1 MSVKQAPVFM
11 RQNLALSTAIAVL
24 VTGLPLSSTVLAQ
37 GSFSLE
43 EVVVTARKREESL
56 QETPIS
62 VMAFG
67 GESLEQQNIGNITGL
82 DVKMPNVAIGGSG
95 GLGGSNAAFY
105 VRGIGSGRN
114 AVNQESAV
122 ALYVDDGYYGR
133 SDGALLSVMDVEK
146 IEVSRGPQGTLFGR
160 GATAGAIRYI
170 TAKPT
175 DEFEGKVQ
183 ATLGSE
189 NRRDLKGVVNIPLS
203 DEVAL
208 RLVGATL
215 NQDGH
220 VDSAFDSTD
229 FGDVNSDLIRAYL
242 RWDVSED
249 LEVLVAT
256 DYTQMDTNGA
266 PSVLLGVNPSA
277 PFLAGEAA
285 AGFDVT
291 TLPVGDY
298 DTSYQTAK
306 NFNETDN
313 TGTNLTIN
321 WDLNED
327 IAFKSATSYRQIDVE
342 GAYDTDG
349 TIASLFEQEYER
361 DITMFSQEFNFSG
374 VSFDGRLSWVT
385 GLFYYDE
392 EASDVRLVPTTVN
405 SIDRSN
411 TRIVDPIE
419 VQSWAVFGQGTYD
432 LNQSWSVTA
441 GLRYTEDEK
450 EIHANELNAAGVEK
464 VDTVIRS
471 QTWDAIT
478 GRLSLEWQQAEDIFW
493 FASYARGFRAGGF
506 NDRIRTNLP
515 NNFFGITDFDE
526 EILDMYELGIRS
538 ELLDHRLRFN
548 ATLFYGE
555 YSDMQLGAFI
565 PNTNRTVVKNAGES
579 KIQGLEAELMFAI
592 SESLTLDAT
601 LGYLDAE
608 YVELDDGVVSM
619 TTSSD
624 FVRAPQ
630 WSYSVGLEADFDT
643 IVARLDYGWKDDF
656 RTVEGDNDFIL
667 QDAYGLL
674 NFNVTY
680 SPGGKDWSV
689 SLFGT
694 NLTDEEY
701 LLSGLNLDAGKPF
714 GIQQGEPGRFRE
726 VGVKLD
732 YNF

>member
-1 MSVKQAPVFM
+1 MSRSAFIRCPLSLSVAIAAAVTGSVPSAPVNAAEF
-11 RQNLALSTAIAVL
+11 A
-24 VTGLPLSSTVLAQ
+24 
-37 GSFSLE
+37 LE

-67 GESLEQQNIGNITGL
+67 GDSLEQQNVSNITAM

-105 VRGIGSGRN
+105 VRGIGTSRN

-160 GATAGAIRYI
+160 SATAGAIRYI
-170 TAKPT
+170 TAKPS
-175 DEFEGKVQ
+175 DELEGKVQ

-189 NRRDLKGVVNIPLS
+189 NRRDLKGMVNIPLS

-220 VDSAFDSTD
+220 VESAYDSTD
-229 FGDVNSDLIRAYL
+229 YGDVNSDLVRAYL
-242 RWDVSED
+242 RWDASENV
-249 LEVLVAT
+249 EVLLSA
-256 DYTQMDTNGA
+256 DYTTMDTNGGA
-266 PSVLLGVNPSA
+266 SILLGVNPNA
-277 PFLAGEAA
+277 PFVVGEAA
-285 AGFDVT
+285 AGFDAT
-291 TLPVGDY
+291 TLPTGDY

-306 NFNETDN
+306 NFNKTDN

-321 WDLNED
+321 WDLTED
-327 IAFKSATSYRQIDVE
+327 IALKAATSYRDIDVE

-349 TIASLFEQEYER
+349 THASLFEQEYER
-361 DITMFSQEFNFSG
+361 DITMFSQEFNLSG
-374 VSFDGRLSWVT
+374 VSLDGKLSWVT

-392 EASDVRLVPTTVN
+392 KASDVRLVPTTVN
-405 SIDRSN
+405 SRDRSN

-432 LNQSWSVTA
+432 LNDAWSVTL

-450 EIHANELNAAGVEK
+450 EISANELNADGAEK
-464 VDTVIRS
+464 VETVNRS

-478 GRLSLEWQQAEDIFW
+478 GRLSLEWQVQEDIFL
-493 FASYARGFRAGGF
+493 FSSFARGFRSGGF

-515 NNFFGITDFDE
+515 DNHFGITEFDE
-526 EILDMYELGIRS
+526 EILDMVEIGVRS
-538 ELLDHRLRFN
+538 ELLDRRLRLN
-548 ATLFYGE
+548 ATAFFGE
-555 YSDMQLGAFI
+555 YTDMQLGSII
-565 PNTNRTVVKNAGES
+565 PGTNRTVVQNAGES
-579 KIQGLEAELMFAI
+579 EIKGIEAELMFA
-592 SESLTLDAT
+592 LTETLTVDAT
-601 LGYLDAE
+601 FGYLDTE
-608 YVELDDGVVSM
+608 YVQLDDVVTAM
-619 TTSSD
+619 TTDSD
-624 FVRAPQ
+624 FPRAPEL
-630 WSYSVGLEADFDT
+630 SFSIGLEADFDT
-643 IVARLDYGWKDDF
+643 LIARLDYGWKDDF
-656 RTVEGDNDFIL
+656 RTVEADNDYVI

-674 NFNVTY
+674 NLNLTY
-680 SPGGKDWSV
+680 QPDNADWSLSV
-689 SLFGT
+689 FGT

-701 LLSGLNLDAGKPF
+701 LVSGLNLDAGKPL
-714 GIQQGEPGRFRE
+714 GVIQGEPGRFRE
-726 VGVKLD
+726 FGVKLD
-732 YNF
+732 YQF